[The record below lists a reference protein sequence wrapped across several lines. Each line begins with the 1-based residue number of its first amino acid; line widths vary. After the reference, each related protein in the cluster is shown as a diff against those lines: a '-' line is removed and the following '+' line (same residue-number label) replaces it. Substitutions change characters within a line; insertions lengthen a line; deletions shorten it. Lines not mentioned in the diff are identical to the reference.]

1 MARYNHEMSYNRV
14 DNCNIAIIDDEKDLL
29 YVYKRALELQGLK
42 VVTFDD
48 SLQALNELKEHHE
61 KYCMVLVD
69 IRMPK
74 ISGYQVVNEI
84 KHLEPLIKIVLMSAY
99 QVSDLDIIENLNN
112 GIQIDIVMHKPFS
125 LIKLINTVNTLLE
138 KNTN

>member
-1 MARYNHEMSYNRV
+1 MSYNQI
-14 DNCNIAIIDDEKDLL
+14 DNCNIAIIDDERDLL
-29 YVYKRALELQGLK
+29 YVYKRALELQRLI
-42 VVTFDD
+42 VVTFDN
-48 SLQALNELKEHHE
+48 SLQALNELREHHE
-61 KYCMVLVD
+61 KYCMILVD
-69 IRMPK
+69 IRMPQ

-99 QVSDLDIIENLNN
+99 QVSDLDIIKNLNN
-112 GIQIDIVMHKPFS
+112 GIQIDKVMHKPFS